1 MTKNLASLLFHLVLT
16 GNIPAEKS
24 ARDPDG
30 YLWTRVTIILFF
42 IEQVS
47 FGYRYVDTLKFN
59 FSTASFINDG
69 KKLYIKI
76 GKPNEHTITASV
88 QLHP

>member
-1 MTKNLASLLFHLVLT
+1 MIYL
-16 GNIPAEKS
+16 AEKS

-30 YLWTRVTIILFF
+30 CLWTRVTITVFF

-47 FGYRYVDTLKFN
+47 FGYRYGDTLKFN
-59 FSTASFINDG
+59 LSTASFINDR

-76 GKPNEHTITASV
+76 RKPNERYTHTITASV